1 MIQVDQLTKVFQD
14 KKRGKIIAVNHLK
27 FNCQKGK
34 IYGLLGPNGAG
45 KTTTLRILA
54 TMMIPTSG
62 KASINGY
69 DVVKNSS
76 KVREQ
81 IGFLSG
87 ETGLYD
93 RFTPRETLRFFG
105 KINGMDN
112 QQIDKKMD
120 EMFQALEMEH
130 FKDVRVGK
138 LSTGMKQ
145 KLSIARCI
153 LHNPSVLIL
162 DEPTVGLDI
171 MTARTV
177 TDYVKSFKDDGKC
190 VIYSTHI
197 MREAE
202 KLCDKIGIIHHGR
215 LLAQGT
221 LACLKKEFSLEDLED
236 IFFKLIERENHLR

>member
-1 MIQVDQLTKVFQD
+1 MIQVEGLTKIFHD
-14 KKRGKIIAVNHLK
+14 NKRGKVVAVNHLE
-27 FNCQKGK
+27 FNCKKGK
-34 IYGLLGPNGAG
+34 IFGLLGPNGAG

-54 TMMIPTSG
+54 TMMQPTDG
-62 KASINGY
+62 KAKINGF
-69 DVVKNSS
+69 DVLK
-76 KVREQ
+76 KPHEVRKQ

-93 RFTPRETLRFFG
+93 RFTPRETLKFFG
-105 KINGMDN
+105 RINGMEN
-112 QQIDKKMD
+112 KAIDKKMD
-120 EMFQALEMEH
+120 DIFHTLSMEN
-130 FKDVRVGK
+130 FKDVRVDK

-171 MTARTV
+171 ITARTV
-177 TDYVKSFKDDGKC
+177 TDYVKEFKKQGKC

-202 KLCDKIGIIHHGR
+202 KLCDTIGIIHHGK
-215 LLAQGT
+215 LLANGT
-221 LACLKKEFSLEDLED
+221 LGELKKRSSSEDLEET
-236 IFFKLIERENHLR
+236 FFELIRQENKL